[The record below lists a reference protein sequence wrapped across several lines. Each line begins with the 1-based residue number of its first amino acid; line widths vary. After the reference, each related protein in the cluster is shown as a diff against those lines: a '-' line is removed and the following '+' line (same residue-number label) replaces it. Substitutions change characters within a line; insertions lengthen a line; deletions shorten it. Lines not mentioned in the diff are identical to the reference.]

1 MLILKQN
8 VTSGV
13 PTPAA
18 GKYTLFI
25 NEFGDLTVKD
35 QTGATSEVAIIPTG
49 DTRVLFNDGGAM
61 GSSANLTFAKT
72 TNTLTLTG
80 DLDVSGDVTI
90 GGNITIGN
98 QTLDSI
104 TVVADFTSDLIP
116 NASNSFNIGS
126 DSKRWNRIFAE
137 TFDTGEI
144 LVRDNIVRTVNSNAD
159 LELDA
164 AGTGQVSVIG
174 SLKVNGTSFTN
185 TDISNWNTAHGWG
198 DHGVENYIT
207 LTDLSVGANDP
218 ASGNGGI
225 AYTNITGVFT
235 YTPPDLSSYLTTET
249 DPVVG
254 AITGIVKADGGGN
267 ISAAVAGTDYV
278 ASETD
283 PVVGAITG
291 IVKADGGGNISA
303 AVAGTDY
310 LTPTLNGTSEV
321 VVNLSGATGTVVH
334 NFSSGA
340 VFYHTSMAADFTAN
354 FTNLPTTDD
363 RTISVVLILNQGTPA
378 YIPTAVQIAGSGQTI
393 NWLGAGGAPSGN
405 AAQIDIVGFTFLR
418 SGGSWTVIG
427 SLNTYG

>member
-267 ISAAVAGTDYV
+267 ISAAVAGTDY
-278 ASETD
+278 
-283 PVVGAITG
+283 
-291 IVKADGGGNISA
+291 
-303 AVAGTDY
+303 